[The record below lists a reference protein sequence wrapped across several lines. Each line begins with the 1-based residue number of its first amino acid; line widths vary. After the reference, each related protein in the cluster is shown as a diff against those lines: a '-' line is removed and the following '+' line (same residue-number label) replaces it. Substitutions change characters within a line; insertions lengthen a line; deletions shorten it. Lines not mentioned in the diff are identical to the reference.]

1 MGSQV
6 MLGGVARNVC
16 RVGSREARILTSTSA
31 TNASPT
37 SSASLSTT
45 SSSEAQEAL
54 KHVDRLD
61 RNRDGTKRLN
71 YAIVGPSELS
81 TVNNLL
87 YATYHPYEPLTS
99 HLGLCNGLNSMK
111 DMDRMVESYLVKNL
125 TLIAYDRGTGRPV
138 GAAVNNS
145 CLKEELDLSLEQEL
159 KEVEDKSYSPIQA
172 IHHQLRHENGH
183 IFEEIGTNK
192 MFSIKTG
199 IGEEDRGQGV
209 ATNLIRRSILLAGC
223 LGFRAIKTEATG
235 RFSKETFQRVGMQP
249 AGSIKY
255 DDFVFEGKK
264 VFEGIG
270 SSEADS
276 QGNPDTEITFMKKKF
291 FQSAL
296 KHIL

>member
-1 MGSQV
+1 MGSSSQV

-16 RVGSREARILTSTSA
+16 REGRILSST
-31 TNASPT
+31 T
-37 SSASLSTT
+37 SSAFLSTT

-54 KHVDRLD
+54 KHVERLD

-71 YAIVGPSELS
+71 YAIVGPSELA
-81 TVNNLL
+81 TVNQLL

-99 HLGLCNGLNSMK
+99 HLGLCAGPNSIK
-111 DMDRMVESYLVKNL
+111 DMDKMVESYLVKNL
-125 TLIAYDRGTGRPV
+125 TLIAYERETGRPV

-145 CLKEELDLSLEQEL
+145 CHKDELDLSLEQGL
-159 KEVEDKSYSPIQA
+159 KEVEDKSYQPIQA

-192 MFSIKTG
+192 MFSIKMIG

-235 RFSKETFQRVGMQP
+235 RFSKETFQRVGLQP

-264 VFEGIG
+264 PFAGMK
-270 SSEADS
+270 D
-276 QGNPDTEITFMKKKF
+276 GNSEITFMKKKF
-291 FQSAL
+291 FQSSL
-296 KHIL
+296 RHIL

>member
-31 TNASPT
+31 TN
-37 SSASLSTT
+37 SASLSTT

-145 CLKEELDLSLEQEL
+145 CHKEELDLSLEQEL
-159 KEVEDKSYSPIQA
+159 KEVDDKSYHPIQA
-172 IHHQLRHENGH
+172 VHHQLRHQNGH
-183 IFEEIGTNK
+183 IFEEIGTDK
-192 MFSIKTG
+192 MFSIKMIG
-199 IGEEDRGQGV
+199 IGSEDRGQGV

-264 VFEGIG
+264 PFAGMK
-270 SSEADS
+270 D
-276 QGNPDTEITFMKKKF
+276 GNSEITFMKKKF
-291 FQSAL
+291 FQSSL

>member
-1 MGSQV
+1 

-16 RVGSREARILTSTSA
+16 RVGSREARILTSTPA
-31 TNASPT
+31 TNVSST

-71 YAIVGPSELS
+71 YAIVGPSELA
-81 TVNNLL
+81 TVNQLL

-99 HLGLCNGLNSMK
+99 HLGLCTGPNS
-111 DMDRMVESYLVKNL
+111 
-125 TLIAYDRGTGRPV
+125 I
-138 GAAVNNS
+138 
-145 CLKEELDLSLEQEL
+145 
-159 KEVEDKSYSPIQA
+159 KEVDDKSYQPIQA
-172 IHHQLRHENGH
+172 VHHTLRHENSH

-192 MFSIKTG
+192 MFSIKMIG

-223 LGFRAIKTEATG
+223 LGFRAIKAEATG
-235 RFSKETFQRVGMQP
+235 SFGMKTFATVGMQP
-249 AGSIKY
+249 ASSIRY
-255 DDFVFEGKK
+255 ADFEYEGKK
-264 VFEGIG
+264 IFEGIG

-276 QGNPDTEITFMKKKF
+276 EGNLDTEITFMKKKF

>member
-1 MGSQV
+1 MGSSSQV

-16 RVGSREARILTSTSA
+16 REGRILSSGSSTSLA
-31 TNASPT
+31 F
-37 SSASLSTT
+37 LSTT

-54 KHVDRLD
+54 KHVDRL
-61 RNRDGTKRLN
+61 
-71 YAIVGPSELS
+71 E
-81 TVNNLL
+81 
-87 YATYHPYEPLTS
+87 
-99 HLGLCNGLNSMK
+99 
-111 DMDRMVESYLVKNL
+111 KNL

-145 CLKEELDLSLEQEL
+145 CLKEELGLSLEQEL
-159 KEVEDKSYSPIQA
+159 AEVEDKSFQPIQA
-172 IHHQLRHENGH
+172 IQHQLRQENGH

-192 MFSIKTG
+192 MFSIKMIG

-264 VFEGIG
+264 PF
-270 SSEADS
+270 A
-276 QGNPDTEITFMKKKF
+276 
-291 FQSAL
+291 
-296 KHIL
+296 

>member
-37 SSASLSTT
+37 SSLSTT

-54 KHVDRLD
+54 NHVDRLD

-71 YAIVGPSELS
+71 YAIVGPSELA
-81 TVNNLL
+81 TVNQLL

-99 HLGLCNGLNSMK
+99 QLGLCTGPNSIK
-111 DMDRMVESYLVKNL
+111 DMDKMVESYLVKNL

-145 CLKEELDLSLEQEL
+145 CHKDELNLTLEQEL
-159 KEVEDKSYSPIQA
+159 DQVDDKSYQPIQA
-172 IHHQLRHENGH
+172 IHHQLRHDNGH

-192 MFSIKTG
+192 MFSIKMIG

-235 RFSKETFQRVGMQP
+235 
-249 AGSIKY
+249 
-255 DDFVFEGKK
+255 
-264 VFEGIG
+264 
-270 SSEADS
+270 
-276 QGNPDTEITFMKKKF
+276 
-291 FQSAL
+291 
-296 KHIL
+296 

>member
-31 TNASPT
+31 TNVSPT
-37 SSASLSTT
+37 SSLSTT

-87 YATYHPYEPLTS
+87 YATYHPLTS
-99 HLGLCNGLNSMK
+99 HLGLCNGLNSMN

-145 CLKEELDLSLEQEL
+145 CHKEELDLSLEQEL
-159 KEVEDKSYSPIQA
+159 KEVDDKSYHPIQA
-172 IHHQLRHENGH
+172 VHHQLRHQNGH

-192 MFSIKTG
+192 MFSIKMIG
-199 IGEEDRGQGV
+199 IGSEDRGQGV

-264 VFEGIG
+264 PFAGMK
-270 SSEADS
+270 D
-276 QGNPDTEITFMKKKF
+276 GNSEITFMKKKF
-291 FQSAL
+291 FQSSL

>member
-1 MGSQV
+1 MGRCRV

-16 RVGSREARILTSTSA
+16 REGRILSSGSSTSLI
-31 TNASPT
+31 PT
-37 SSASLSTT
+37 SSAFLSTT

-71 YAIVGPSELS
+71 YAIVGPSELA
-81 TVNNLL
+81 TVNQLL
-87 YATYHPYEPLTS
+87 YATYHPYEPLTC
-99 HLGLCNGLNSMK
+99 HLGLCTGPNSIK
-111 DMDRMVESYLVKNL
+111 DMDKMVESYLVKNL

-145 CLKEELDLSLEQEL
+145 CHKDELSLSLEQEL
-159 KEVEDKSYSPIQA
+159 KEVDDKSY
-172 IHHQLRHENGH
+172 HQLRHENEH

-192 MFSIKTG
+192 MFSIKMIG

-209 ATNLIRRSILLAGC
+209 ATNLIRRSFLLAGC

-264 VFEGIG
+264 PFAGMK
-270 SSEADS
+270 D
-276 QGNPDTEITFMKKKF
+276 GNSEITFMKKKF
-291 FQSAL
+291 FQSSL

>member
-16 RVGSREARILTSTSA
+16 REGRILSSGS
-31 TNASPT
+31 SPT
-37 SSASLSTT
+37 SLIPTSLAFLSTT

-61 RNRDGTKRLN
+61 RNRDGTSI
-71 YAIVGPSELS
+71 A
-81 TVNNLL
+81 
-87 YATYHPYEPLTS
+87 
-99 HLGLCNGLNSMK
+99 
-111 DMDRMVESYLVKNL
+111 DMDKMVESYLVKNL

-145 CLKEELDLSLEQEL
+145 CLKEELGLSLEQEL
-159 KEVEDKSYSPIQA
+159 AEVEDKSFQPIQA
-172 IHHQLRHENGH
+172 IQHQLRQENGH

-192 MFSIKTG
+192 MFSIKMIG

-235 RFSKETFQRVGMQP
+235 RFSKETFQR
-249 AGSIKY
+249 
-255 DDFVFEGKK
+255 
-264 VFEGIG
+264 
-270 SSEADS
+270 
-276 QGNPDTEITFMKKKF
+276 
-291 FQSAL
+291 
-296 KHIL
+296 

>member
-1 MGSQV
+1 

-16 RVGSREARILTSTSA
+16 REGRILSSGSSTSLI
-31 TNASPT
+31 PT
-37 SSASLSTT
+37 SSAFLSTT

-54 KHVDRLD
+54 NHVDRLD

-71 YAIVGPSELS
+71 YAIVGPSELA
-81 TVNNLL
+81 TVNQLL
-87 YATYHPYEPLTS
+87 YATYH
-99 HLGLCNGLNSMK
+99 
-111 DMDRMVESYLVKNL
+111 
-125 TLIAYDRGTGRPV
+125 
-138 GAAVNNS
+138 
-145 CLKEELDLSLEQEL
+145 
-159 KEVEDKSYSPIQA
+159 PIQA
-172 IHHQLRHENGH
+172 IHHQLRHDNGH

-192 MFSIKTG
+192 MFSIKMIG

-264 VFEGIG
+264 PFAGMK
-270 SSEADS
+270 D
-276 QGNPDTEITFMKKKF
+276 GNSEITFMKKKF
-291 FQSAL
+291 FQSSL
-296 KHIL
+296 RHIL

>member
-1 MGSQV
+1 

-31 TNASPT
+31 TNVSPT
-37 SSASLSTT
+37 SSA
-45 SSSEAQEAL
+45 EAQEAL

-71 YAIVGPSELS
+71 YAIVGPSELA
-81 TVNNLL
+81 TVNQLL

-99 HLGLCNGLNSMK
+99 HLGLCKGPNSIK
-111 DMDRMVESYLVKNL
+111 DMDKMVASYLVNNL

-145 CLKEELDLSLEQEL
+145 CHKEELDLSLELEL
-159 KEVEDKSYSPIQA
+159 KEVDDKSYHPIQA
-172 IHHQLRHENGH
+172 VHHQLRHQNGH

-192 MFSIKTG
+192 MFSIKMIG
-199 IGEEDRGQGV
+199 IGSEDRGQGV

-235 RFSKETFQRVGMQP
+235 RFSKETF
-249 AGSIKY
+249 
-255 DDFVFEGKK
+255 
-264 VFEGIG
+264 
-270 SSEADS
+270 
-276 QGNPDTEITFMKKKF
+276 
-291 FQSAL
+291 
-296 KHIL
+296 

>member
-1 MGSQV
+1 MGSGSQV

-37 SSASLSTT
+37 SSLSTT

-145 CLKEELDLSLEQEL
+145 CHKDELNLSLEQEL
-159 KEVEDKSYSPIQA
+159 NQVDNKSYQPIQA
-172 IHHQLRHENGH
+172 IHHQLRHDNGH

-192 MFSIKTG
+192 MFSIKMIG

-209 ATNLIRRSILLAGC
+209 ATNLIRGDRNEQDVLDQDDWYRGGGPGSGGGHEPDQKVDP
-223 LGFRAIKTEATG
+223 LGRLPG
-235 RFSKETFQRVGMQP
+235 V
-249 AGSIKY
+249 
-255 DDFVFEGKK
+255 
-264 VFEGIG
+264 
-270 SSEADS
+270 
-276 QGNPDTEITFMKKKF
+276 QGNQDGGHR
-291 FQSAL
+291 Q
-296 KHIL
+296 ILQRNFPTGGYAACG

>member
-1 MGSQV
+1 MGSGSQV

-31 TNASPT
+31 TN
-37 SSASLSTT
+37 SASLSTT

-145 CLKEELDLSLEQEL
+145 CHKEELDLSLEQEL
-159 KEVEDKSYSPIQA
+159 KEVDDKSYHPIQA
-172 IHHQLRHENGH
+172 VHHQLRHQNGH

-192 MFSIKTG
+192 MFSIKMIG
-199 IGEEDRGQGV
+199 IGSEDRGQGV

-255 DDFVFEGKK
+255 DDFVFDGKK
-264 VFEGIG
+264 PFAGMKDG
-270 SSEADS
+270 NSEI
-276 QGNPDTEITFMKKKF
+276 N
-291 FQSAL
+291 
-296 KHIL
+296 

>member
-16 RVGSREARILTSTSA
+16 RVGSREARILTSTPA
-31 TNASPT
+31 TNASST

-54 KHVDRLD
+54 KHVDGLD

-111 DMDRMVESYLVKNL
+111 DMDRMVESYLEK
-125 TLIAYDRGTGRPV
+125 
-138 GAAVNNS
+138 S
-145 CLKEELDLSLEQEL
+145 LSLQQEL
-159 KEVEDKSYSPIQA
+159 KDVGDPSYHPIQA
-172 IHHQLRHENGH
+172 IHHQLRHENEH

-192 MFSIKTG
+192 MFSIKMIG

-264 VFEGIG
+264 PFAGMK
-270 SSEADS
+270 D
-276 QGNPDTEITFMKKKF
+276 GNSEITFMKKKF
-291 FQSAL
+291 FQSSL